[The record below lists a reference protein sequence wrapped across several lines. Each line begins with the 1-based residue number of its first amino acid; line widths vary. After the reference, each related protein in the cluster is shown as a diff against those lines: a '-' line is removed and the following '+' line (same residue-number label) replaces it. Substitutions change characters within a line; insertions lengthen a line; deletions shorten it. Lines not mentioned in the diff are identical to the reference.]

1 MKKLSAGFISR
12 SVWFTEF
19 SAVISLLNEGKD
31 WDDITKAIVEEN
43 SFQMSSRNR
52 AQDLAREMK
61 LRIST
66 LPVGFVDIFDQLSL
80 NNQKSVNL
88 IALMLE
94 RPLVEDFVLTVV
106 QKEFLKGDMRLE
118 PYEIS
123 AYLQDLPLQ
132 HPETAKWTDETLKKI
147 QTKFHE
153 ILTYSGLAE
162 DVKGGMALKRALL
175 DPSLI
180 ALLKQ
185 SGKAN
190 YIQALT
196 GRKL

>member
-80 NNQKSVNL
+80 SNQKSVNL

-132 HPETAKWTDETLKKI
+132 HQP
-147 QTKFHE
+147 
-153 ILTYSGLAE
+153 SGR
-162 DVKGGMALKRALL
+162 MKR
-175 DPSLI
+175 
-180 ALLKQ
+180 
-185 SGKAN
+185 
-190 YIQALT
+190 
-196 GRKL
+196 

>member
-80 NNQKSVNL
+80 SNQKSVNL

-106 QKEFLKGDMRLE
+106 QKEF
-118 PYEIS
+118 
-123 AYLQDLPLQ
+123 
-132 HPETAKWTDETLKKI
+132 
-147 QTKFHE
+147 F
-153 ILTYSGLAE
+153 
-162 DVKGGMALKRALL
+162 KR
-175 DPSLI
+175 
-180 ALLKQ
+180 
-185 SGKAN
+185 
-190 YIQALT
+190 
-196 GRKL
+196 